1 MTYVLRFDEVGKDN
15 IPQVGGK
22 GANLGEMVGA
32 GLPVP
37 PGFCITAQ
45 AYQDFLTESGLH
57 EPIDEILAD
66 MQPDDMEDVKVR
78 SEKIRDLITNSPMP
92 SAIEQKI
99 TDAYLELS
107 KELEQPELPVAVR
120 SSATAEDLPGASFA
134 GQQDTYLNIR
144 GVPSLLEHSRL
155 CWASLWSHPAVTY
168 RHEQGFEHDK
178 VFLCIAVQAMIDAD
192 VAGILFTAN
201 PVNGNRDEA
210 LLNASWGLGEAVVS
224 GMVTPD
230 TITVRRSE
238 ARILDYA
245 IGSKEMAIHYADGG
259 GIVETDTTEDQR
271 SQQALS
277 DERVLELAEIGEN
290 IEEHYG
296 SPQDI
301 EWALRGGKWYV
312 LQSRP
317 ITTLQDPS
325 EQADEYNRS
334 MFIEIFP
341 DPLSPVF
348 ASIMVPLFGSMLDF
362 TFDYWGFRLPK
373 DRAAVGLYYNQP
385 YLNKNYIEAAFSSL
399 TPEVREPLVSAI
411 TSPFGRHGAETR
423 RELSLPY
430 LRLVLNTLR
439 FMIRFPKQMPGL
451 IAKYQDLVATREAM
465 PFKEAS
471 DQELIDTIRE
481 LVFDGAS
488 PLINYDFL
496 MIAVIRRNY
505 ELLGT
510 FLESG
515 FGERTDELRAKLIS
529 GVTGNVTMETNKHL
543 WNLAQTAK
551 TSPEV
556 SRVLRETDE
565 QEVGAALRDMP
576 EAAPFREHL
585 DTFLSEYGHR
595 EIRMDIYYPT
605 WGEDPAPVYSFVRG
619 YLDADESQSPH
630 VQQARLVKERNEL
643 TGKALA
649 SVEQGLVGRYLLS
662 PIFRWV
668 LNQTQ
673 LHTRERDTMHFEL
686 TRIFPL
692 ARRVLHELGQRWAK
706 RGLIDQPDDI
716 YFLSL
721 DEMDEV
727 AQHQDPVKDRV
738 LEARQEFDANLRRP
752 WPYIIR
758 GDEEIFVQA
767 ETTEGDMEGVAGSPG
782 VVSGPAR
789 VIRGPD
795 EFGTLQRGE
804 ILVAP
809 LTNPTWTPLFAVASA
824 VITEVGG
831 ILSHGAIVARE
842 YGIPAVMSVPGATNS
857 LSDGQMITVD
867 GNRGVVLV
875 EGVET

>member
-1 MTYVLRFDEVGKDN
+1 MTYILRFSQVGKDN

-45 AYQDFLTESGLH
+45 AYQDFLTEAGLQ
-57 EPIDEILAD
+57 EPINEILAD
-66 MQPDDMEDVKVR
+66 MQPDDMQDVKTR
-78 SEKIRDLITNSPMP
+78 SEQIRDLIKQSAIPA
-92 SAIEQKI
+92 AIEQEI
-99 TDAYLELS
+99 TEAYLELS

-144 GVPSLLEHSRL
+144 GVPALLEHSRL

-168 RHEQGFEHDK
+168 RHEQGFKHDK
-178 VFLCIAVQAMIDAD
+178 VFLCIVVQAMIEAE

-201 PVNGNRDEA
+201 PVNGDRDEA

-224 GMVTPD
+224 GLVTPD

-238 ARILDYA
+238 SRILDYA

-259 GIVETDTTEDQR
+259 GILEIDTTEDQR
-271 SQQALS
+271 TGQALS
-277 DERVLELAEIGEN
+277 NQHVLELAEIGGN
-290 IEEHYG
+290 IEQHYG

-301 EWALRGGKWYV
+301 EWALLGGKWYV

-317 ITTLQDPS
+317 ITTLRDPE
-325 EQADEYNRS
+325 EQQDEYNRS

-362 TFDYWGFRLPK
+362 TFKYWGFSIPK
-373 DRAAVGLYYNQP
+373 DRSAVGLYYNQP
-385 YLNKNYIEAAFSSL
+385 YLNKDYIEEAFSTL
-399 TPEVREPLVSAI
+399 TPEVSEPLVSAI
-411 TSPFGRHGAETR
+411 TNPFGRHGEETK

-430 LRLVLNTLR
+430 LRLVFNTLR
-439 FMIRFPKQMPGL
+439 FMIRFPKQMPDL
-451 IAKYQDLVATREAM
+451 IANYQDQVTTLEAV
-465 PFKEAS
+465 PLEEAS
-471 DQELIDTIRE
+471 DQRLIDTVRE
-481 LVFDGAS
+481 LVFDDAS
-488 PLINYDFL
+488 PLVNYDFL
-496 MIAVIRRNY
+496 MIVVIRRNY

-510 FLESG
+510 FLESS
-515 FGERTDELRAKLIS
+515 FGERTEELKAKLVS

-543 WNLAQTAK
+543 WDLAQTAK
-551 TSPEV
+551 ASPEV
-556 SRVLRETDE
+556 TRILRETDD

-630 VQQARLVKERNEL
+630 VQQARLVEERNEL
-643 TGKALA
+643 TEEALA
-649 SVEQGLVGRYLLS
+649 GVEQGLVGRYLLS

-668 LNQTQ
+668 LHQTQ

-686 TRIFPL
+686 TRLFPL
-692 ARRVLHELGQRWAK
+692 ARRVLQELGERWAQ
-706 RGLIDQPDDI
+706 RGLIDQPEDV
-716 YFLSL
+716 YFLTL
-721 DEMDEV
+721 AKMDEV
-727 AQHQDPVKDRV
+727 AERQESAKDKV

-752 WPYIIR
+752 WPNTIR
-758 GDEEIFVQA
+758 GEEEIYPQA
-767 ETTEGDMEGVAGSPG
+767 EITEGDLQGVAGSPG

-789 VIRGPD
+789 VVRGPD

-842 YGIPAVMSVPGATNS
+842 YGIPAVMSVPGATQS

-867 GNRGVVLV
+867 GNRGVVVV
-875 EGVET
+875 EAVDA

>member
-1 MTYVLRFDEVGKDN
+1 V
-15 IPQVGGK
+15 
-22 GANLGEMVGA
+22 
-32 GLPVP
+32 
-37 PGFCITAQ
+37 
-45 AYQDFLTESGLH
+45 
-57 EPIDEILAD
+57 
-66 MQPDDMEDVKVR
+66 
-78 SEKIRDLITNSPMP
+78 
-92 SAIEQKI
+92 
-99 TDAYLELS
+99 
-107 KELEQPELPVAVR
+107 
-120 SSATAEDLPGASFA
+120 
-134 GQQDTYLNIR
+134 
-144 GVPSLLEHSRL
+144 LEHSRL
-155 CWASLWSHPAVTY
+155 CWASLWPHPAVTY
-168 RHEQGFEHDK
+168 RHEQGFEHEK
-178 VFLCIAVQAMIDAD
+178 VYLCIAVQAMIEAD

-238 ARILDYA
+238 GKILDYA

-259 GIVETDTTEDQR
+259 GILELDTTEDER
-271 SQQALS
+271 TSQALS
-277 DERVLELAEIGEN
+277 DQRVLELAEIGGN
-290 IEEHYG
+290 IEQHYG

-301 EWALRGGKWYV
+301 EWALHKGEWYV

-317 ITTLQDPS
+317 ITTLR

-348 ASIMVPLFGSMLDF
+348 ASIMVPLFTSMLDF
-362 TFDYWGFRLPK
+362 TSDYWGFSLPK
-373 DRAAVGLYYNQP
+373 GRPAVGVYYNQP
-385 YLNKNYIEAAFSSL
+385 YLNKNYIEAGFSTL
-399 TPEVREPLVSAI
+399 TPEVSEPLVSAI
-411 TSPFGRHGAETR
+411 TNPFGRHGEETK

-430 LRLVLNTLR
+430 LRLMLNTIR

-451 IAKYQDLVATREAM
+451 IASYQDKLETVSAM
-465 PFKEAS
+465 PLEEAS
-471 DQELIDTIRE
+471 DQKLVDTVKE
-481 LVFDGAS
+481 LVFDDAS
-488 PLINYDFL
+488 PLIDYDFL
-496 MIAVIRRNY
+496 MIVVIRRNY

-510 FLESG
+510 FLQSS
-515 FGERTDELRAKLIS
+515 FGERMEELRAKLVS
-529 GVTGNVTMETNKHL
+529 GVTGNVTMETNKRL
-543 WNLAQTAK
+543 WDLAQTAK
-551 TSPEV
+551 ASPEV

-565 QEVGAALRDMP
+565 NEVGAALRDMP

-605 WGEDPAPVYSFVRG
+605 WGEDPAPVYSFIRG
-619 YLDADESQSPH
+619 YLDAEESQSPH
-630 VQQARLVKERNEL
+630 VQEARLVKERTKL
-643 TGKALA
+643 TEEALA
-649 SVEQGLVGRYLLS
+649 GIEQGFVGRYLLS

-668 LNQTQ
+668 LHQTQ

-692 ARRVLHELGQRWAK
+692 AREVLHELGRRWA
-706 RGLIDQPDDI
+706 RNEWIAQPDDI

-721 DEMDEV
+721 DEMEEV
-727 AQHQDPVKDRV
+727 ARSRKSAKDTV
-738 LEARQEFDANLRRP
+738 SEARKEYELNASRS

-758 GDEEIFVQA
+758 GEEEIYSQA
-767 ETTEGDMEGVAGSPG
+767 EITDGDMQGVAGSPG
-782 VVSGPAR
+782 IVSGPAR
-789 VIRGPD
+789 VIHGPD

-842 YGIPAVMSVPGATNS
+842 YGIPAVMSVSGATQA
-857 LSDGQMITVD
+857 LSDGQVITVD
-867 GNRGVVLV
+867 GNRGIVQVQEV
-875 EGVET
+875 

>member
-45 AYQDFLTESGLH
+45 AYQDFLVDGGLL

-66 MQPDDMEDVKVR
+66 MQPDNMEDVKSR
-78 SEKIRDLITNSPMP
+78 SEKIRDLITG
-92 SAIEQKI
+92 SAIPAEIEQGI
-99 TDAYLELS
+99 TEAYLELCNQ
-107 KELEQPELPVAVR
+107 LEQPDMPVAVR

-144 GVPSLLEHSRL
+144 GVPSVLEHSRL

-178 VFLCIAVQAMIDAD
+178 VYLCIAVQAMIEAD

-201 PVNGNRDEA
+201 PVNGDRDEA

-230 TITVRRSE
+230 TITVSKSE
-238 ARILDYA
+238 GRILDYA

-259 GIVETDTTEDQR
+259 GILEIDTTEDQR
-271 SQQALS
+271 TSQALS
-277 DERVLELAEIGEN
+277 DERVLELAEIGGN
-290 IEEHYG
+290 IETHYG

-301 EWALRGGKWYV
+301 EWALRKGEWYV

-317 ITTLQDPS
+317 ITTLREPA
-325 EQADEYNRS
+325 EQADEFNRS

-362 TFDYWGFRLPK
+362 TFKYWGFSLPK

-385 YLNKNYIEAAFSSL
+385 YLNKDYIEDAFSTL
-399 TPEVREPLVSAI
+399 TPEVSEPLVSAI
-411 TSPFGRHGAETR
+411 TNPFGRHGEETK

-430 LRLVLNTLR
+430 LKLVLNTLR
-439 FMIRFPKQMPGL
+439 FMIRFPKQMPDL
-451 IAKYQDLVATREAM
+451 IANYQDQVATLEAM
-465 PFKEAS
+465 PLKEAS
-471 DQELIDTIRE
+471 DQKLIDTVRE
-481 LVFDGAS
+481 LVFDDAS
-488 PLINYDFL
+488 PLVNYDFL
-496 MIAVIRRNY
+496 MIVVIRRNY

-510 FLESG
+510 FLESS
-515 FGERTDELRAKLIS
+515 FGERTEELKAKLVS
-529 GVTGNVTMETNKHL
+529 GVTGNVTMETNKRL
-543 WNLAQTAK
+543 WDLAQTAK
-551 TSPEV
+551 ASPEV
-556 SRVLRETDE
+556 SRVLHETDE

-595 EIRMDIYYPT
+595 EIRMDIIYPT

-619 YLDADESQSPH
+619 YLDAEESQSPY

-643 TGKALA
+643 TEEALA
-649 SVEQGLVGRYLLS
+649 AVEQGFVGKYLLS

-668 LNQTQ
+668 LHQTQ

-686 TRIFPL
+686 TRVFPL
-692 ARRVLHELGQRWAK
+692 ARKVLHELGQRWV
-706 RGLIDQPDDI
+706 RNGWLTQPKDV

-727 AQHQDPVKDRV
+727 VQSQKSARDQIS
-738 LEARQEFDANLRRP
+738 EARKEYELNSSRP

-758 GDEEIFVQA
+758 GEEEIFQQA
-767 ETTEGDMEGVAGSPG
+767 EITEGDLEGVSGSPG

-789 VIRGPD
+789 VVRGPD
-795 EFGTLQRGE
+795 EFSTLQRGE

-809 LTNPTWTPLFAVASA
+809 LTNPTWTPLFAVASG

-842 YGIPAVMSVPGATNS
+842 YGIPAVMSVPGATQS

-867 GNRGVVLV
+867 GNRGVVVV
-875 EGVET
+875 EEVEA

>member
-1 MTYVLRFDEVGKDN
+1 MIYVLRFDEVGKDN

-32 GLPVP
+32 ELPVP
-37 PGFCITAQ
+37 PGFCTTAQ
-45 AYQDFLTESGLH
+45 AYQDFLTEAGLQ

-66 MQPDDMEDVKVR
+66 MQPDDMEDVKAR

-92 SAIEQKI
+92 TAIEQKI
-99 TDAYLELS
+99 TEAYLELS

-144 GVPSLLEHSRL
+144 GVPDLLEHSRL

-201 PVNGNRDEA
+201 PVNGDRDEM

-238 ARILDYA
+238 AKILDYA

-259 GIVETDTTEDQR
+259 GILEIDTTEDQR
-271 SQQALS
+271 TSQALS
-277 DERVLELAEIGEN
+277 DQHVLELAEIGGN
-290 IEEHYG
+290 IEQHYG

-317 ITTLQDPS
+317 ITTLRDPS

-362 TFDYWGFRLPK
+362 TFDYWGFSLPK

-385 YLNKNYIEAAFSSL
+385 YLNKNYIEAAFSTL
-399 TPEVREPLVSAI
+399 TPEVSEPLVSAI
-411 TSPFGRHGAETR
+411 TNPFGRHGEETR

-430 LRLVLNTLR
+430 LKLVLNTLR
-439 FMIRFPKQMPGL
+439 FMIRFPKQMPDL
-451 IAKYQDLVATREAM
+451 IANYQDQVATLEAV
-465 PFKEAS
+465 PLEEAS
-471 DQELIDTIRE
+471 DQELIDTVRE
-481 LVFDGAS
+481 LVFDDAS
-488 PLINYDFL
+488 PLVNYDFL
-496 MIAVIRRNY
+496 M
-505 ELLGT
+505 
-510 FLESG
+510 
-515 FGERTDELRAKLIS
+515 GERTEELKAKLVS
-529 GVTGNVTMETNKHL
+529 GVTGNVTMETNKRL
-543 WNLAQTAK
+543 WDLARTAK
-551 TSPEV
+551 ASPEV
-556 SRVLRETDE
+556 TRVLRETDE

-643 TGKALA
+643 TEEALA
-649 SVEQGLVGRYLLS
+649 VVEQGLVGRYLLS

-668 LNQTQ
+668 LHQTQ

-686 TRIFPL
+686 TRLFPL

-716 YFLSL
+716 YFLTL
-721 DEMDEV
+721 VEMDEV
-727 AQHQDPVKDRV
+727 AAHQVSAKDK
-738 LEARQEFDANLRRP
+738 LLQARQEFDANLRRP

-758 GDEEIFVQA
+758 GEEEIYQEADV
-767 ETTEGDMEGVAGSPG
+767 TEGDLQGVSGSPG

-842 YGIPAVMSVPGATNS
+842 YGIPAVMSVPGATVS

-867 GNRGVVLV
+867 GNRGVVVV
-875 EGVET
+875 EGVER

>member
-37 PGFCITAQ
+37 PGFCVTAQ
-45 AYQDFLTESGLH
+45 AYRDFLTEAGLQ

-66 MQPDDMEDVKVR
+66 MRPDNMEDVKAR
-78 SEKIRDLITNSPMP
+78 SEKIRDLITQSPIP
-92 SAIEQKI
+92 AAIEQEI
-99 TDAYLELS
+99 TEAYLELC

-178 VFLCIAVQAMIDAD
+178 VFLCIVVQAMIEAE

-201 PVNGNRDEA
+201 PVNGDRDEA

-259 GIVETDTTEDQR
+259 GILEIDTTEDQR
-271 SQQALS
+271 TSQALS
-277 DERVLELAEIGEN
+277 DESVLELAEIGGD

-296 SPQDI
+296 YPQDI
-301 EWALRGGKWYV
+301 EWALYKGKWYV

-317 ITTLQDPS
+317 ITTLR
-325 EQADEYNRS
+325 EQVDEYNRS

-362 TFDYWGFRLPK
+362 TFKYWGFSLPK
-373 DRAAVGLYYNQP
+373 DRTAVGLYYNQP
-385 YLNKNYIEAAFSSL
+385 YLNKNYIEAAFSTL
-399 TPEVREPLVSAI
+399 TPEVSEPLVSAI
-411 TSPFGRHGAETR
+411 TNPFGRHGAETR

-451 IAKYQDLVATREAM
+451 IANYQDQVATLEAM
-465 PFKEAS
+465 PLEQAS
-471 DQELIDTIRE
+471 DQELIDTVRE
-481 LVFDGAS
+481 LVFDDAS
-488 PLINYDFL
+488 PLVNYDFL

-510 FLESG
+510 FLEPS
-515 FGERTDELRAKLIS
+515 FGERTEELRAKLIS

-543 WNLAQTAK
+543 WDLAQTAK
-551 TSPEV
+551 ASPEV
-556 SRVLRETDE
+556 TRVLRETDDH
-565 QEVGAALRDMP
+565 EVGAALRDMP

-643 TGKALA
+643 TEEALA
-649 SVEQGLVGRYLLS
+649 AVEQSLVGRYLLS

-686 TRIFPL
+686 TRLFPL
-692 ARRVLHELGQRWAK
+692 ARRLLQELGQRWVM
-706 RGLIDQPDDI
+706 RGLIDHPEDV

-721 DEMDEV
+721 AEMDVV
-727 AQHQDPVKDRV
+727 AESQESAKDKV
-738 LEARQEFDANLRRP
+738 LEARQEFDANLRRQ

-758 GDEEIFVQA
+758 GEEEIYMQA
-767 ETTEGDMEGVAGSPG
+767 EITEGDLQGVAGSPG
-782 VVSGPAR
+782 VVSGPVR

-842 YGIPAVMSVPGATNS
+842 YGIPAVMSVPGATVS
-857 LSDGQMITVD
+857 LIDGQMITVD

-875 EGVET
+875 EGVEI

>member
-22 GANLGEMVGA
+22 GANLGEMVSA

-45 AYQDFLTESGLH
+45 AYQDFLTEAGLQ

-66 MQPDDMEDVKVR
+66 MQPDDMEDVKTR
-78 SEKIRDLITNSPMP
+78 SKMIRDLITQ
-92 SAIEQKI
+92 SAIPDAIEHQI
-99 TDAYLELS
+99 TEAYLELS
-107 KELEQPELPVAVR
+107 RELEQPELAVAVR

-144 GVPSLLEHSRL
+144 GVPSVLEHSRL

-201 PVNGNRDEA
+201 PVNGDRDEV
-210 LLNASWGLGEAVVS
+210 LVNASWGLGEAVVS

-238 ARILDYA
+238 AKILDYA
-245 IGSKEMAIHYADGG
+245 IGSKEMAIHYADSG
-259 GIVETDTTEDQR
+259 GILEVDTTEEQR
-271 SQQALS
+271 SRQALS
-277 DERVLELAEIGEN
+277 DQQVLELAEIGGT
-290 IEEHYG
+290 IEQHYG

-301 EWALRGGKWYV
+301 EWALFGEKWYL

-317 ITTLQDPS
+317 ITTLRD
-325 EQADEYNRS
+325 QADEYNRS

-385 YLNKNYIEAAFSSL
+385 YLNKNYIEAAFSTL
-399 TPEVREPLVSAI
+399 TPDVSEPLVSAI
-411 TSPFGRHGAETR
+411 TNPFGRHGAETK

-451 IAKYQDLVATREAM
+451 IANYQDQVATLED
-465 PFKEAS
+465 KSLEETS
-471 DQELIDTIRE
+471 DQELIDTVRE
-481 LVFDGAS
+481 LVFDDAS
-488 PLINYDFL
+488 PLVNYDFL

-510 FLESG
+510 FLEPS
-515 FGERTDELRAKLIS
+515 FGERTEELRAKLIS
-529 GVTGNVTMETNKHL
+529 GVTGNVTMETNKRL
-543 WNLAQTAK
+543 WDLAQTAK
-551 TSPEV
+551 ASPEV
-556 SRVLRETDE
+556 TRVLRETDE

-630 VQQARLVKERNEL
+630 VQQARLVEERNEL
-643 TGKALA
+643 TKEALA
-649 SVEQGLVGRYLLS
+649 SVEQGMVGRYLLS

-668 LNQTQ
+668 LHQTQ

-686 TRIFPL
+686 TRLFPL
-692 ARRVLHELGQRWAK
+692 ARRVLHELGQRWAQ
-706 RGLIDQPDDI
+706 RGLIDQLDDI
-716 YFLSL
+716 YFLTL
-721 DEMDEV
+721 AEMDEV
-727 AQHQDPVKDRV
+727 AERQESAKDKV

-752 WPYIIR
+752 WPNIIR
-758 GDEEIFVQA
+758 GEEEIYQEA
-767 ETTEGDMEGVAGSPG
+767 EITEGDLQGVAGSPG

-842 YGIPAVMSVPGATNS
+842 YGIPAVMSVPGATVS
-857 LSDGQMITVD
+857 LRDGQMITVD
-867 GNRGVVLV
+867 GNRGVVVV

>member
-37 PGFCITAQ
+37 PGFCVTAQ
-45 AYQDFLTESGLH
+45 AYKDFLTEAGLQ

-66 MQPDDMEDVKVR
+66 MQPDVMEDVKAR
-78 SEKIRDLITNSPMP
+78 SEKIRDLITQSPIP
-92 SAIEQKI
+92 AAIEQEI
-99 TDAYLELS
+99 TEAYLALC

-178 VFLCIAVQAMIDAD
+178 VFLCIVVQAMIEAE

-201 PVNGNRDEA
+201 PVNGDRDEV

-259 GIVETDTTEDQR
+259 GILEIDTTEDQR
-271 SQQALS
+271 TSQALS
-277 DERVLELAEIGEN
+277 DESVLELAEIGGD

-301 EWALRGGKWYV
+301 EWALYKGKWYV

-317 ITTLQDPS
+317 ITTLR
-325 EQADEYNRS
+325 EQVDEYNRS

-362 TFDYWGFRLPK
+362 TFKYWGFSLPK

-385 YLNKNYIEAAFSSL
+385 YLNKNYIEAAFSTL
-399 TPEVREPLVSAI
+399 TPEVSEPLVSAI
-411 TSPFGRHGAETR
+411 TNPFGRHGAETR

-430 LRLVLNTLR
+430 VRLVLNTLR

-451 IAKYQDLVATREAM
+451 IANYQDQVATLEAM
-465 PFKEAS
+465 PLEEAS
-471 DQELIDTIRE
+471 DQELIDTVRE
-481 LVFDGAS
+481 LVFDDAS
-488 PLINYDFL
+488 PLVNYDFL

-510 FLESG
+510 FLEPS
-515 FGERTDELRAKLIS
+515 FGERTEELRAKLIS

-543 WNLAQTAK
+543 WDLAQTAK
-551 TSPEV
+551 ASPEV
-556 SRVLRETDE
+556 TRVLRETDE
-565 QEVGAALRDMP
+565 HDVGAALRDMQ

-605 WGEDPAPVYSFVRG
+605 WGEAPAPVYSFVRG

-643 TGKALA
+643 TEEALA
-649 SVEQGLVGRYLLS
+649 AVEQGLVGRYLLS

-686 TRIFPL
+686 TRLFPL
-692 ARRVLHELGQRWAK
+692 ARRLLQELGQRWAQ
-706 RGLIDQPDDI
+706 RGLIDQPEDI
-716 YFLSL
+716 YFLTL
-721 DEMDEV
+721 AEMDEV
-727 AQHQDPVKDRV
+727 AERQESAKDKV

-752 WPYIIR
+752 WPNIIR
-758 GDEEIFVQA
+758 GEEEIYPQA
-767 ETTEGDMEGVAGSPG
+767 EITEGDMQGVAGSPG

-842 YGIPAVMSVPGATNS
+842 YGIPAVMSVPGATVS

-867 GNRGVVLV
+867 GNRGVVVV

>member
-45 AYQDFLTESGLH
+45 AYQDFLTEAGLQ

-66 MQPDDMEDVKVR
+66 MQPNDMEDVKAR
-78 SEKIRDLITNSPMP
+78 SEKIRELITQ
-92 SAIEQKI
+92 SAIPAEIEQKI
-99 TDAYLELS
+99 TEAYLELS

-144 GVPSLLEHSRL
+144 GVPALLEHSRL

-201 PVNGNRDEA
+201 PVNGDRDEA

-224 GMVTPD
+224 GLVTPD

-245 IGSKEMAIHYADGG
+245 IGSKEMAIHYADSG
-259 GIVETDTTEDQR
+259 GILEIDTTEEQR
-271 SQQALS
+271 IRQALS
-277 DERVLELAEIGEN
+277 DQHVLELAEIGGN
-290 IEEHYG
+290 IEQHYG

-317 ITTLQDPS
+317 ITTLRD
-325 EQADEYNRS
+325 QADEFNRS

-362 TFDYWGFRLPK
+362 TFKYWGFSLPK
-373 DRAAVGLYYNQP
+373 DRAAVGLHYSQP
-385 YLNKNYIEAAFSSL
+385 YLNKNYIEEAFSTL
-399 TPEVREPLVSAI
+399 TPEVSEPLVSAI
-411 TSPFGRHGAETR
+411 TNPFGRHGEETK

-430 LRLVLNTLR
+430 LKLVLNTLR
-439 FMIRFPKQMPGL
+439 FMIRFPKQMPDL
-451 IAKYQDLVATREAM
+451 IANYQDQVATLEAM
-465 PFKEAS
+465 PLKEAS
-471 DQELIDTIRE
+471 DQELIDTVRE
-481 LVFDGAS
+481 LVFDDAS
-488 PLINYDFL
+488 PLVNYDFL
-496 MIAVIRRNY
+496 MIVVIRRNY

-510 FLESG
+510 FLEPN
-515 FGERTDELRAKLIS
+515 FGERTEELKAKLVS
-529 GVTGNVTMETNKHL
+529 GVTGNVTMETNKRL
-543 WNLAQTAK
+543 WDLAQTAK
-551 TSPEV
+551 DSPEV
-556 SRVLRETDE
+556 SRILRETDE

-585 DTFLSEYGHR
+585 DTFLTEYGHR

-630 VQQARLVKERNEL
+630 VQQARLVEERNEL
-643 TGKALA
+643 TGEALA
-649 SVEQGLVGRYLLS
+649 GVEQGLVGRYLLS

-668 LNQTQ
+668 LHQTQ

-686 TRIFPL
+686 TRLFPL
-692 ARRVLHELGQRWAK
+692 ARRVLHELGQRWVR
-706 RGLIDQPDDI
+706 RGLIDQPEDI
-716 YFLSL
+716 YFLTL
-721 DEMDEV
+721 AEMDEV
-727 AQHQDPVKDRV
+727 AERHESAKDNV

-758 GDEEIFVQA
+758 GEEEIFAQA
-767 ETTEGDMEGVAGSPG
+767 EITEGDLQGVAGSPG

-789 VIRGPD
+789 VVRGPD
-795 EFGTLQRGE
+795 EFFTLKRGE

-842 YGIPAVMSVPGATNS
+842 YGIPAVMSVPGATQS

-867 GNRGVVLV
+867 GNRGVVVV

>member
-45 AYQDFLTESGLH
+45 AYQDFLTEAGLQ

-66 MQPDDMEDVKVR
+66 MQPDDMEDVKTR
-78 SEKIRDLITNSPMP
+78 SKMIRDLITQ
-92 SAIEQKI
+92 SAIPDAIEHQI
-99 TDAYLELS
+99 TEAYLELS
-107 KELEQPELPVAVR
+107 RELEQPELAVAVR

-144 GVPSLLEHSRL
+144 GVPSVLEHSRL

-201 PVNGNRDEA
+201 PVNGDRDEV
-210 LLNASWGLGEAVVS
+210 LVNASWGLGEAVVS

-238 ARILDYA
+238 AKILDYA
-245 IGSKEMAIHYADGG
+245 IGSKEMAIHYADSG
-259 GIVETDTTEDQR
+259 GILEVDTTEEQR
-271 SQQALS
+271 SRQALS
-277 DERVLELAEIGEN
+277 DQQVLELAEIGGT
-290 IEEHYG
+290 IEQHYG

-301 EWALRGGKWYV
+301 EWALFGEKWYL

-317 ITTLQDPS
+317 ITTLRD
-325 EQADEYNRS
+325 QADEYNRS

-385 YLNKNYIEAAFSSL
+385 YLNKNYIEAAFSTL
-399 TPEVREPLVSAI
+399 TPDVSEPLVSAI
-411 TSPFGRHGAETR
+411 TNPFGRHGAETK

-451 IAKYQDLVATREAM
+451 IANYQDQVATLED
-465 PFKEAS
+465 KSLEETS
-471 DQELIDTIRE
+471 DQELIDTVRE
-481 LVFDGAS
+481 LVFDDAS
-488 PLINYDFL
+488 PLVNYDFL

-510 FLESG
+510 FLEPS
-515 FGERTDELRAKLIS
+515 FGERTEELRAKLIS
-529 GVTGNVTMETNKHL
+529 GVTGNVTMETNKRL
-543 WNLAQTAK
+543 WDLAQTAK
-551 TSPEV
+551 ASPEV
-556 SRVLRETDE
+556 TRVLRETDE

-630 VQQARLVKERNEL
+630 VQQARLVEERNEL
-643 TGKALA
+643 TKEALA
-649 SVEQGLVGRYLLS
+649 SVEQGMVGRYLLS

-668 LNQTQ
+668 LHQTQ

-686 TRIFPL
+686 TRLFPL
-692 ARRVLHELGQRWAK
+692 ARRVLHELGQRWAQ
-706 RGLIDQPDDI
+706 RGLIDQLDDI
-716 YFLSL
+716 YFLTL
-721 DEMDEV
+721 AEMDEV
-727 AQHQDPVKDRV
+727 AERQESAKDKV

-752 WPYIIR
+752 WPNIIR
-758 GDEEIFVQA
+758 GEEEIYQEA
-767 ETTEGDMEGVAGSPG
+767 EITEGDLQGVAGSPG

-842 YGIPAVMSVPGATNS
+842 YGIPAVMSVPGATVS
-857 LSDGQMITVD
+857 LRDGQMITVD
-867 GNRGVVLV
+867 GNRGVVVV

>member
-37 PGFCITAQ
+37 PGFCVTAQ
-45 AYQDFLTESGLH
+45 AYRDFLTEAGLQ

-66 MQPDDMEDVKVR
+66 MRPDNMEDVKAR
-78 SEKIRDLITNSPMP
+78 SEKIRDLITQSPIP
-92 SAIEQKI
+92 AAIEQEI
-99 TDAYLELS
+99 TEAYLELC

-178 VFLCIAVQAMIDAD
+178 VFLCIVVQAMIEAE

-201 PVNGNRDEA
+201 PVNGDRDEA

-259 GIVETDTTEDQR
+259 GILEIDTTEDQR
-271 SQQALS
+271 TSQALS
-277 DERVLELAEIGEN
+277 DESVLELAEIGGD

-296 SPQDI
+296 YPQDI
-301 EWALRGGKWYV
+301 EWALYKGKWYV

-317 ITTLQDPS
+317 ITTLR
-325 EQADEYNRS
+325 EQVDEYNRS

-362 TFDYWGFRLPK
+362 TFKYWGFSLPK
-373 DRAAVGLYYNQP
+373 DRTAVGLYYNQP
-385 YLNKNYIEAAFSSL
+385 YLNKNYIEAAFSTL
-399 TPEVREPLVSAI
+399 TPEVSEPLVSAI
-411 TSPFGRHGAETR
+411 TNPFGRHGAETR

-430 LRLVLNTLR
+430 IRLVLNTLR

-451 IAKYQDLVATREAM
+451 IANYQDQVATLEAM
-465 PFKEAS
+465 PLEQAS
-471 DQELIDTIRE
+471 DQELIDTVRE
-481 LVFDGAS
+481 LVFDDAS
-488 PLINYDFL
+488 PLVNYDFL

-510 FLESG
+510 FLEPS
-515 FGERTDELRAKLIS
+515 FGERTEELRAKLIS

-543 WNLAQTAK
+543 WDLAQTAK
-551 TSPEV
+551 ASPEV
-556 SRVLRETDE
+556 TRVLRETDDH
-565 QEVGAALRDMP
+565 EVGAALRDMP

-643 TGKALA
+643 TEEALA
-649 SVEQGLVGRYLLS
+649 AVEQSLVGRYLLS

-686 TRIFPL
+686 TRLFPL
-692 ARRVLHELGQRWAK
+692 ARRLLQELGQRWVK
-706 RGLIDQPDDI
+706 RGLIDQPEDV

-721 DEMDEV
+721 AEMDVV
-727 AQHQDPVKDRV
+727 AESQESAKDKV
-738 LEARQEFDANLRRP
+738 LEARQEFDANLRRQ

-758 GDEEIFVQA
+758 GEEEIYTQA
-767 ETTEGDMEGVAGSPG
+767 EITEGDLQGVAGSPG
-782 VVSGPAR
+782 VVSGPVR

-842 YGIPAVMSVPGATNS
+842 YGIPAVMSVPGATVS
-857 LSDGQMITVD
+857 LIDGQMITVD
-867 GNRGVVLV
+867 GNRGVVVV

>member
-37 PGFCITAQ
+37 PGFCVTAQ
-45 AYQDFLTESGLH
+45 AYRDFLTEAGLQ

-66 MQPDDMEDVKVR
+66 MRPDNMEDVKAR
-78 SEKIRDLITNSPMP
+78 SEKIRDLITQSPIP
-92 SAIEQKI
+92 AAIEQEI
-99 TDAYLELS
+99 TEAYLELC

-178 VFLCIAVQAMIDAD
+178 VFLCIVVQAMIEAE

-201 PVNGNRDEA
+201 PVNGDRDEA

-259 GIVETDTTEDQR
+259 GILEIDTTEDQR
-271 SQQALS
+271 TSQALS
-277 DERVLELAEIGEN
+277 DESVLELAEIGGD

-296 SPQDI
+296 YPQDI
-301 EWALRGGKWYV
+301 EWALYKGKWYV

-317 ITTLQDPS
+317 ITTLR
-325 EQADEYNRS
+325 EQVDEYNRS

-362 TFDYWGFRLPK
+362 TFKYWGFSLPK
-373 DRAAVGLYYNQP
+373 DRTAVGLYYNQP
-385 YLNKNYIEAAFSSL
+385 YLNKNYIEAAFSTL
-399 TPEVREPLVSAI
+399 TPEVSEPLVSAI
-411 TSPFGRHGAETR
+411 TNPFGRHGAETR

-430 LRLVLNTLR
+430 IRLVLNTLR

-451 IAKYQDLVATREAM
+451 IANYQDQVATLEAM
-465 PFKEAS
+465 PLEQAS
-471 DQELIDTIRE
+471 DQELIDTVRE
-481 LVFDGAS
+481 LVFDDAS
-488 PLINYDFL
+488 PLVNYDFL

-510 FLESG
+510 FLEPS
-515 FGERTDELRAKLIS
+515 FGERTEELRAKLIS

-543 WNLAQTAK
+543 WDLAQTAK
-551 TSPEV
+551 ASPEV
-556 SRVLRETDE
+556 TRVLRETDDH
-565 QEVGAALRDMP
+565 EVGAALRDMP

-643 TGKALA
+643 TEEALA
-649 SVEQGLVGRYLLS
+649 AVEQSLVGRYLLS

-686 TRIFPL
+686 TRLFPL
-692 ARRVLHELGQRWAK
+692 ARRLLQELGQRWVK
-706 RGLIDQPDDI
+706 RGLIDQPEDV

-721 DEMDEV
+721 AEMDVV
-727 AQHQDPVKDRV
+727 AESQESAKDKV
-738 LEARQEFDANLRRP
+738 LEARQEFDANLRRQ

-758 GDEEIFVQA
+758 GEEEIYTQA
-767 ETTEGDMEGVAGSPG
+767 EITEGDLQGVAGSPG
-782 VVSGPAR
+782 VVSGPVR

-842 YGIPAVMSVPGATNS
+842 YGIPAVMSVPGATVS
-857 LSDGQMITVD
+857 LIDGQMITVD

>member
-22 GANLGEMVGA
+22 GASLGEMVSA
-32 GLPVP
+32 GLLVP

-45 AYQDFLTESGLH
+45 AYQDFLTEAGLQ

-66 MQPDDMEDVKVR
+66 MQPDDMEDVKTR
-78 SEKIRDLITNSPMP
+78 SKMIRDLITQSAIPD
-92 SAIEQKI
+92 AIEQQI
-99 TDAYLELS
+99 TEAYLELS
-107 KELEQPELPVAVR
+107 RELEQPELAVAVR

-134 GQQDTYLNIR
+134 GQQDSYLNIR
-144 GVPSLLEHSRL
+144 GVPSVLEHSRL

-201 PVNGNRDEA
+201 PVNSDRDEVMV
-210 LLNASWGLGEAVVS
+210 NASWGLGEAVVS

-238 ARILDYA
+238 AKILDYA
-245 IGSKEMAIHYADGG
+245 IGSKEMAIHYADSG
-259 GIVETDTTEDQR
+259 GILEVDTTEEQR
-271 SQQALS
+271 SRQALS
-277 DERVLELAEIGEN
+277 DQQVLELAEIGGT
-290 IEEHYG
+290 IEQHYG

-301 EWALRGGKWYV
+301 EWALFGEKWYL

-317 ITTLQDPS
+317 ITTLRD
-325 EQADEYNRS
+325 QADEYNRS

-385 YLNKNYIEAAFSSL
+385 YLNKNYIEAAFSTL
-399 TPEVREPLVSAI
+399 TPEVSEPLVSAI
-411 TSPFGRHGAETR
+411 TNPFGRHGAETK

-451 IAKYQDLVATREAM
+451 IANYQDQVATLED
-465 PFKEAS
+465 KSLEETS
-471 DQELIDTIRE
+471 DRELIDTVRE
-481 LVFDGAS
+481 LVFDDAS
-488 PLINYDFL
+488 PLVNYDFL

-510 FLESG
+510 VLEPS
-515 FGERTDELRAKLIS
+515 FGERTEELRAKLIS
-529 GVTGNVTMETNKHL
+529 GVTGNVTMETNKRL
-543 WNLAQTAK
+543 WDLAQTAK
-551 TSPEV
+551 ASPEV
-556 SRVLRETDE
+556 TRVLRETDE

-595 EIRMDIYYPT
+595 EIRMDIYYTT

-630 VQQARLVKERNEL
+630 VQQARLVEERNEL
-643 TGKALA
+643 TKEALA
-649 SVEQGLVGRYLLS
+649 SVEQGMVGRYLLS

-668 LNQTQ
+668 LHQTQ

-686 TRIFPL
+686 TRLFPL
-692 ARRVLHELGQRWAK
+692 ARRVLHELGQRWAQ
-706 RGLIDQPDDI
+706 RGLIDQLDDI
-716 YFLSL
+716 YFLTL
-721 DEMDEV
+721 AEMDEV
-727 AQHQDPVKDRV
+727 AERQESAKDKV

-752 WPYIIR
+752 WLNIIR
-758 GDEEIFVQA
+758 GEEEIYQEA
-767 ETTEGDMEGVAGSPG
+767 EITEGDLQGVAGSPG

-795 EFGTLQRGE
+795 EFGTLQRSE
-804 ILVAP
+804 I
-809 LTNPTWTPLFAVASA
+809 
-824 VITEVGG
+824 
-831 ILSHGAIVARE
+831 
-842 YGIPAVMSVPGATNS
+842 
-857 LSDGQMITVD
+857 
-867 GNRGVVLV
+867 
-875 EGVET
+875 

>member
-1 MTYVLRFDEVGKDN
+1 MTYVLRFDKVGKDN

-37 PGFCITAQ
+37 PGFCVTAQ
-45 AYQDFLTESGLH
+45 AYKDFLTEAGLQ

-66 MQPDDMEDVKVR
+66 MQPDVMEDVKAR
-78 SEKIRDLITNSPMP
+78 SEKIRDLITQSPIP
-92 SAIEQKI
+92 AAIEQEI
-99 TDAYLELS
+99 TEAYLALC

-178 VFLCIAVQAMIDAD
+178 VFLCIVVQAMIEAE

-201 PVNGNRDEA
+201 PVNGDRDEA

-259 GIVETDTTEDQR
+259 GILEIDTTEDQR
-271 SQQALS
+271 TSQALS
-277 DERVLELAEIGEN
+277 DESVLELAEIGGD

-301 EWALRGGKWYV
+301 EWALYKGKWYV

-317 ITTLQDPS
+317 ITTLR
-325 EQADEYNRS
+325 EQVDEYNRS

-362 TFDYWGFRLPK
+362 TFKYWGFSLPK

-385 YLNKNYIEAAFSSL
+385 YLNKNYIEAAFSTL
-399 TPEVREPLVSAI
+399 TPEVSEPLVSAI
-411 TSPFGRHGAETR
+411 TNPFGRHGAETR

-451 IAKYQDLVATREAM
+451 IANYQDQVATLEAM
-465 PFKEAS
+465 PLEEAS
-471 DQELIDTIRE
+471 DQKLIDTVRE
-481 LVFDGAS
+481 LVFDDAS
-488 PLINYDFL
+488 PLVNYDFL

-510 FLESG
+510 FLEPS
-515 FGERTDELRAKLIS
+515 FGERTEELRAKLIS

-543 WNLAQTAK
+543 WDLAQTAK
-551 TSPEV
+551 ASPEV
-556 SRVLRETDE
+556 TRVLRETDE
-565 QEVGAALRDMP
+565 HDVGAALRDMQ

-605 WGEDPAPVYSFVRG
+605 WGEAPAPVYSFVRG

-643 TGKALA
+643 TEEALA
-649 SVEQGLVGRYLLS
+649 AVEQGLVGRYLLS

-686 TRIFPL
+686 TRLFPL
-692 ARRVLHELGQRWAK
+692 ARRLLQELGQRWAQ
-706 RGLIDQPDDI
+706 RGLIDQPEDI
-716 YFLSL
+716 YFLTL
-721 DEMDEV
+721 AEMDEV
-727 AQHQDPVKDRV
+727 AERQESAKDKV

-752 WPYIIR
+752 WPNIIR
-758 GDEEIFVQA
+758 GEEEIYPQA
-767 ETTEGDMEGVAGSPG
+767 EITEGDMQGVAGSPG

-842 YGIPAVMSVPGATNS
+842 YGIPAVMSVPGATVS

-867 GNRGVVLV
+867 GNRGVVVV

>member
-45 AYQDFLTESGLH
+45 AYQDFLTEAGLQ

-66 MQPDDMEDVKVR
+66 MQPDDMEDVKTR
-78 SEKIRDLITNSPMP
+78 SKMIRDLITQ
-92 SAIEQKI
+92 SAIPDAIEHQI
-99 TDAYLELS
+99 TEAYLELS
-107 KELEQPELPVAVR
+107 RELEQPELAVAVR

-134 GQQDTYLNIR
+134 GQQDTFLNIR
-144 GVPSLLEHSRL
+144 GVPSVLEHSRL

-201 PVNGNRDEA
+201 PVNGDRDEV
-210 LLNASWGLGEAVVS
+210 LVNASWGLGEAVVS

-238 ARILDYA
+238 AKILDYA
-245 IGSKEMAIHYADGG
+245 IGSKEMAIHYADSG
-259 GIVETDTTEDQR
+259 GILEVDTTEEQR
-271 SQQALS
+271 SRQALS
-277 DERVLELAEIGEN
+277 DQQVLELAEIGGT
-290 IEEHYG
+290 IEQHYG

-301 EWALRGGKWYV
+301 EWALFGEKWYL

-317 ITTLQDPS
+317 ITTLRD
-325 EQADEYNRS
+325 QADEYNRS

-385 YLNKNYIEAAFSSL
+385 YLNKNYIEAAFSTL
-399 TPEVREPLVSAI
+399 TPDVSEPLVSAI
-411 TSPFGRHGAETR
+411 TNPFGRHGAETK

-451 IAKYQDLVATREAM
+451 IANYQDQVATLED
-465 PFKEAS
+465 KSLEETS
-471 DQELIDTIRE
+471 DQELIDTVRE
-481 LVFDGAS
+481 LVFDDAS
-488 PLINYDFL
+488 PLVNYDFL

-510 FLESG
+510 FLEPS
-515 FGERTDELRAKLIS
+515 FGERTEELRAKLIS
-529 GVTGNVTMETNKHL
+529 GVTGNVTMETNKRL
-543 WNLAQTAK
+543 WDLAQTAK
-551 TSPEV
+551 ASPEV
-556 SRVLRETDE
+556 TRVLRETDE

-630 VQQARLVKERNEL
+630 VQQARLVEERNEL
-643 TGKALA
+643 TKEALA
-649 SVEQGLVGRYLLS
+649 SVEQGMVGRYLLS

-668 LNQTQ
+668 LHQTQ

-686 TRIFPL
+686 TRLFPL
-692 ARRVLHELGQRWAK
+692 ARRVLHELGQRWAQ
-706 RGLIDQPDDI
+706 RGLIDQLDDI
-716 YFLSL
+716 YFLTL
-721 DEMDEV
+721 AEMDEV
-727 AQHQDPVKDRV
+727 AERQESAKDKV

-752 WPYIIR
+752 WPNIIR
-758 GDEEIFVQA
+758 GEEEIYQEA
-767 ETTEGDMEGVAGSPG
+767 EITEGDLQGVAGSPG

-842 YGIPAVMSVPGATNS
+842 YGIPAVMSVPGATVS
-857 LSDGQMITVD
+857 LRDGQMITVD
-867 GNRGVVLV
+867 GNRGVVVV